1 MSKKKL
7 ESLSLATFVAHP
19 IDEIKCAGGL
29 FAKYSRK
36 GHKVT
41 NVIFQKALSRGELS
55 SSLSKEEIFK
65 EAERESKAASAKI
78 GAEVE
83 LLNYE
88 PLSMSIVKDEE
99 EVVRRVADI
108 IRRLKIDIVITHQP
122 GDTSYGTMHHD
133 SVNRIV
139 EKACHFARDE
149 TVETTHDPYK
159 VKLLLYA
166 EMNLWTPQVLT
177 KMPDL
182 FIDIS
187 DVAKIKAEALA
198 EYTLHIGK
206 PAPDILRE
214 SRMVS
219 SRMEGIVSGCRYA
232 EAFYFPYDRYPYGRR
247 AFDEIPRDWFSVPKT
262 EGGHEKLSL
271 PNDF

>member
-1 MSKKKL
+1 MSEEKL

-55 SSLSKEEIFK
+55 SSLSKEEVFK
-65 EAERESKAASAKI
+65 EAERESRAASAKI
-78 GAEVE
+78 GAKVE
-83 LLNYE
+83 FLRYD
-88 PLSMSIVKDEE
+88 PLSMSIVKNEE
-99 EVVRRVADI
+99 DIVRQVADL
-108 IRRLKIDIVITHQP
+108 IRKLEADVVITHQP

-139 EKACHFARDE
+139 EKACYFARDE

-198 EYTLHIGK
+198 EYTIHIGK

-214 SRMVS
+214 SRMVP

-247 AFDEIPRDWFSVPKT
+247 AFDEIPSDWFYVPKT
-262 EGGHEKLSL
+262 EGGHEELSL